1 MDKQEETAAIF
12 RKCLLGKNMEER
24 AVKEFLNSSQ
34 VKIAEYPKGAAVF
47 HDGDSPFLFWHK

>member
-24 AVKEFLNSSQ
+24 AVKEFLSSSQ
-34 VKIAEYPKGAAVF
+34 VKIADYPKVADVF
-47 HDGDSPFLFWHK
+47 HGGNQHK